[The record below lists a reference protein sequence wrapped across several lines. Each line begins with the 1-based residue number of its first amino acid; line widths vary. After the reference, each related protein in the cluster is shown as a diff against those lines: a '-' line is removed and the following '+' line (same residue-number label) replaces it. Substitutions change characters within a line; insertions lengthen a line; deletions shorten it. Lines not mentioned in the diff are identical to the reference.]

1 MIDDNERCILMV
13 VKQIPKGKVA
23 TYGQV
28 ARIAGIPNN
37 SRQVGSVLKSLPEES
52 GVPWYRV
59 VNSRGEISQ
68 RGDENSQEFQRVA
81 LESEKIQFDDRGR
94 VSLNEFGWEL

>member
-1 MIDDNERCILMV
+1 MV
-13 VKQIPKGKVA
+13 VKQIPTGKVA

-37 SRQVGSVLKSLPEES
+37 SRQVGSVLKSLPANS
-52 GVPWYRV
+52 GFPWYRV
-59 VNSRGEISQ
+59 VNSRGEISE
-68 RGDENSQEFQRVA
+68 RGDENSQNFQRVA